1 MTTPSYHP
9 VEPRDFEA
17 LKTTPLP
24 GLEIVS
30 VKSEGAEEAIWLHAL
45 STEPRPRPASVVRH
59 PIHGV
64 SVILQVYSD
73 PAVLSL
79 LANHWQC
86 TLVSDQGDERV
97 EPGAPIL
104 RGAWY
109 VDPSNL
115 CLVPPV

>member
-1 MTTPSYHP
+1 MTSSYHP
-9 VEPRDFEA
+9 AEHRDFEA

-30 VKSEGAEEAIWLHAL
+30 VKGEGPEEAIWLHAL
-45 STEPRPRPASVVRH
+45 SIEPKPRPASVLRH
-59 PIHGV
+59 SVHGV
-64 SVILQVYSD
+64 SVVMEVYSD

-86 TLVSDQGDERV
+86 TLISDQGNECV

-104 RGAWY
+104 KDTGY

-115 CLVPPV
+115 PLVPPV